1 MNYLRQFTSYV
12 KRKYY
17 CNECRTMRHGSA
29 NCSVVRRRIALLI
42 LLRIQVEQFTT
53 EEQLV
58 SFLQQI
64 PKENL
69 DIISNNYSLEY
80 SNNIDVTIRRV
91 AHHMISIQ
99 QNGTILASN
108 RISDLKAHY
117 PGMQLPEII
126 PLKLQEMYIIG
137 LSLNQT
143 TDNIVTNMR
152 NYVFTELYENQPTI
166 IKDQLKEGFLRFIN
180 INIIT
185 SRAIVRENIPI
196 ATAPL
201 LYTIIK
207 SVEPY
212 ESNKEQDC
220 CICFECKPHNKFV
233 KTNCNHEFCYSC
245 IESHMIRDATHRCP
259 MCRTTVATLT
269 YSSREP

>member
-1 MNYLRQFTSYV
+1 
-12 KRKYY
+12 
-17 CNECRTMRHGSA
+17 MRHGSA
-29 NCSVVRRRIALLI
+29 NCNVVRRRIALLI
-42 LLRIQVEQFTT
+42 LLRIQIEQFTT

-69 DIISNNYSLEY
+69 DIVSKNYSLEY
-80 SNNIDVTIRRV
+80 SNDIAITIRRL

-108 RISDLKAHY
+108 RISNLKAHY
-117 PGMQLPEII
+117 PGMQLSEII

-143 TDNIVTNMR
+143 TDNIVTNIR

-180 INIIT
+180 IIT
-185 SRAIVRENIPI
+185 SRDIVRENIPI

-201 LYTIIK
+201 LSTIIK
-207 SVEPY
+207 STESY
-212 ESNKEQDC
+212 ESDKEQDC

-245 IESHMIRDATHRCP
+245 IESHLISDATHRCP

-269 YSSREP
+269 YSSGEPTVPPDAPSLTE